1 MTWQMPVAKG
11 RITAKYRQPGGWAA
25 GFHTGVD
32 FGCPTGTPV
41 TAVGPGTVVVAG
53 DQGAYGNCVILRME
67 DGRFTLYAHLSRVD
81 VKAGQ
86 SVSGGLRLGLSG
98 ATGNVTGPHLHFET
112 RTANSYNG
120 HTDPMAYLAGKG
132 VTKAAGAKAGAKKSV
147 VRKPVAKKAAP
158 RPAADKAPA
167 AYTVKAGDTLSGIA
181 LANLGNAGRYPEIAR
196 LNGITDPDRIRAG
209 QRLKLPWC
217 ARHCAV
223 PTAGAPPGTR
233 R

>member
-1 MTWQMPVAKG
+1 MNWQMPVAKG

-32 FGCPTGTPV
+32 FGCPAGTPV
-41 TAVGPGTVVVAG
+41 AAVGPGTVVAAG

-81 VKAGQ
+81 VKPGQ

-132 VTKAAGAKAGAKKSV
+132 VAKAGTKIGTKAGTKVGTKKSV
-147 VRKPVAKKAAP
+147 VRKPVAKKAAA
-158 RPAADKAPA
+158 RPAAAKAPA

-181 LANLGNAGRYPEIAR
+181 LAKLGNAGRYPEIAR
-196 LNGITDPDRIRAG
+196 LNGITDPDRIGVG
-209 QRLKLPWC
+209 QKLKLPP
-217 ARHCAV
+217 R
-223 PTAGAPPGTR
+223 
-233 R
+233 

>member
-1 MTWQMPVAKG
+1 MNTGRRVPGEWQEPLPPDNPLPAE
-11 RITAKYRQPGGWAA
+11 RPPASRA
-25 GFHTGVD
+25 
-32 FGCPTGTPV
+32 CGTPV
-41 TAVGPGTVVVAG
+41 TAVGPGTVVAG

-147 VRKPVAKKAAP
+147 VRKPGAKKAAP
-158 RPAADKAPA
+158 RPAAAKAPA
-167 AYTVKAGDTLSGIA
+167 AYTVKAGDALSGIA

-209 QRLKLPWC
+209 QRLKLPP
-217 ARHCAV
+217 R
-223 PTAGAPPGTR
+223 
-233 R
+233 

>member
-32 FGCPTGTPV
+32 FGCPAGTPV
-41 TAVGPGTVVVAG
+41 AAVGPGTVVVAG
-53 DQGAYGNCVILRME
+53 DQGAYGNCVILRMD
-67 DGRFTLYAHLSRVD
+67 DGRFTLYAHLSRID

-86 SVSGGLRLGLSG
+86 DVTGGLRLGLSG

-132 VTKAAGAKAGAKKSV
+132 AAKAAAKKST
-147 VRKPVAKKAAP
+147 VRKPAAKKAAP
-158 RPAADKAPA
+158 RPAAAKAPA
-167 AYTVKAGDTLSGIA
+167 MYTVKAGDTLSAIA
-181 LANLGNAGRYPEIAR
+181 LAELGNAGRYQEIAR
-196 LNGITDPDRIRAG
+196 LNGITDPDRIGVG
-209 QRLKLPWC
+209 QKLRL
-217 ARHCAV
+217 
-223 PTAGAPPGTR
+223 PPR
-233 R
+233 